1 MGPQEVNT
9 KVGLPWQI
17 LVNSQQDYVS
27 IVEFLAHPQA
37 LGFALSPIHLLP

>member
-1 MGPQEVNT
+1 MGPEEVNT

-17 LVNSQQDYVS
+17 QVSSQQDCVS

-37 LGFALSPIHLLP
+37 LDFALSPIHLLP